1 MKSKFVFKLIALFV
15 LVSIALT
22 ACGGTATQAPAVT
35 QAPAST
41 QAPAATQSS
50 PATSAPAALKGEGEV
65 DIIAWAGYIERG
77 ANDPKYDW
85 VTKFE
90 QDTGCKVK
98 DTVANTSDEMVSL
111 MNQGGYDLVTAS
123 GDASLRLVYGGTVQ
137 EIDVT
142 KIPSYTKNVDPR
154 LQSAPWH
161 TVNGKHYGVSYQ
173 WGPNVLMYNTK
184 VFPTAPTSWNVIF
197 EAMNFPDGKPNKGRV
212 QAYAGPIYIAD
223 AALYLKAHNP
233 ELGITDPYELTQP
246 QFDAAI
252 TLLKQQRQIVGKY
265 WSDYSAQVQDFT
277 NGGFVA
283 AASWPYQVNL
293 LKGANPPQPI
303 DSVIPSEGATG
314 WADTTMMYVH
324 APHPNCAYLWLEHSI
339 DPKVQGDVA
348 SWFGSNPAVP
358 AGCTASDLL
367 GADGCKANGYDT
379 FDKISFWK
387 TPIADCGNGQ
397 SNCVA
402 YDQWVKQFQAVV
414 GGQ

>member
-1 MKSKFVFKLIALFV
+1 MNSKYVFKLLAILILASMAL
-15 LVSIALT
+15 S
-22 ACGGTATQAPAVT
+22 ACGGAA
-35 QAPAST
+35 T
-41 QAPAATQSS
+41 QAPAATQASVS
-50 PATSAPAALKGEGEV
+50 TQVPAATQAPAATSAPVALKGEGEV

-85 VTKFE
+85 VTQFQK
-90 QDTGCKVK
+90 DTGCTVK
-98 DTVANTSDEMVSL
+98 DTIANTSDEMVSL

-137 EIDVT
+137 AIDIS
-142 KIPSYTKNVDPR
+142 KIPSYTTNVDPR
-154 LQSAPWH
+154 LQNAPWH

-173 WGPNVLMYNTK
+173 WGPNVLMYNTT

-197 EAMNFPDGKPNKGRV
+197 QEMNFPDGKSNKGRV

-223 AALYLKAHNP
+223 AALYLKYHNP

-246 QFDAAI
+246 QFDAAVA
-252 TLLKQQRQIVGKY
+252 LLKQQRQIVGKY
-265 WSDYSAQVQDFT
+265 WSDYSTQVSDFT

-283 AASWPYQVNL
+283 ASSWPYQVNL
-293 LKGANPPQPI
+293 LVGANPPQPI
-303 DSVIPSEGATG
+303 ASTIPEEGATG

-358 AGCTASDLL
+358 AGCTASTLL
-367 GADGCKANGYDT
+367 GPDGCKANGYDT
-379 FDKISFWK
+379 FDKIAFWK

-402 YDQWVKQFQAVV
+402 YDEWVKQFQAIV